1 MGGLIPGLELF
12 ITLLICEIREGGI
25 PPSLISQIR
34 NPTLPGEILYRY
46 KLWVNYVESCI
57 NTKREGNYLIK
68 M

>member
-12 ITLLICEIREGGI
+12 ITLLICEIRE
-25 PPSLISQIR
+25 
-34 NPTLPGEILYRY
+34 GEILYRY